1 MALNSKSTALK
12 TDEYLGSLPYYHIAK
27 ENSETIAVCTATQ
40 EGGQPLEATG
50 QRLQDRREPAPAHAL
65 RQEGGKRV
73 ATGNTW
79 RTLTANIEVQQHE

>member
-1 MALNSKSTALK
+1 M
-12 TDEYLGSLPYYHIAK
+12 
-27 ENSETIAVCTATQ
+27 Q

-50 QRLQDRREPAPAHAL
+50 QRLQDRGEPATAHAL

-79 RTLTANIEVQQHE
+79 QTLTADMPVQQHE

>member
-1 MALNSKSTALK
+1 MSRSTSK
-12 TDEYLGSLPYYHIAK
+12 
-27 ENSETIAVCTATQ
+27 TISVCTAAQ

-79 RTLTANIEVQQHE
+79 RTLTEDMPVQQHE